1 MIKLTAIPLSFR
13 KYSDDG
19 PALLVL
25 HGLFGSQANWGWHCK
40 QFAEH
45 FSVYGVDLRNHG
57 DSPHAAEFNYPVMAD
72 DVAALIVDL
81 GLQDCVILG
90 HSMGGKVGMELA
102 LTQPNLIKRLL
113 VVDIAPVSYPEQAE
127 GHLRVIAGMKALPLE
142 SIASRREAEEFL
154 RDYIIDE
161 PTRKFVLTNL
171 QRRPEGGFRWR
182 LNLAAI
188 DASYDALRVMPA
200 HAGSFEKP
208 TLFVKG
214 AESAYIQSSH
224 KEEILSLFPDSDVKI
239 IMGAGHWLHADK
251 PQAFK
256 KIAMDFLCAG
266 A

>member
-1 MIKLTAIPLSFR
+1 MTAIPLNFR
-13 KYSDDG
+13 KYSDNG

-25 HGLFGSQANWGWHCK
+25 HGLFGSLANWGWHCK

-45 FSVYGVDLRNHG
+45 FSVYGIDLRNHG
-57 DSPHAAEFNYPVMAD
+57 DSPHTAEFDYPVMAS
-72 DVAALIVDL
+72 DVTALIADL
-81 GLQDCVILG
+81 GLKGCLILG

-102 LTQPNLIKRLL
+102 LTQSDLVERLL
-113 VVDIAPVSYPEQAE
+113 VVDIAPVSYPKQAN
-127 GHLRVIAGMKALPLE
+127 GHLRVIAGMNALPLE

-154 RDYIIDE
+154 RDYILDE

-171 QRRPEGGFRWR
+171 LRRPEGGFRWR

-188 DASYDALRVMPA
+188 EAHYDALRVMPV
-200 HAGSFEKP
+200 HAGSYEKP

-214 AESAYIQSSH
+214 AESTYIQSSH
-224 KEEILSLFPDSDVKI
+224 EKEIQSLFPDSDVKI

>member
-1 MIKLTAIPLSFR
+1 
-13 KYSDDG
+13 
-19 PALLVL
+19 
-25 HGLFGSQANWGWHCK
+25 
-40 QFAEH
+40 
-45 FSVYGVDLRNHG
+45 
-57 DSPHAAEFNYPVMAD
+57 
-72 DVAALIVDL
+72 
-81 GLQDCVILG
+81 
-90 HSMGGKVGMELA
+90 MGGKVGMELA
-102 LTQPNLIKRLL
+102 LTQPNLIERLL

-188 DASYDALRVMPA
+188 EASYDALRVMPA